1 MATPPEGNASGT
13 SPSLRRPHRATFV
26 AAWREAVARALRLP
40 VEHECIRVRGV
51 LGGATLSYLPFLNYT
66 DLTPGGV
73 DGFLHA
79 LGGRDY
85 HVRVLDPEASAFA
98 AGEPVT
104 LRLDLDGRDVDAVW
118 RQALDA
124 KCRNQVRKAQRSNLE
139 LRRGAEPSLIDDF
152 HALLAST
159 LHRHGAPL
167 LPKALLRE
175 LAARLD
181 ASFCVAYAG
190 GVPVAGLVALTDDEL
205 VWVPWAASERSA
217 LALCPNHLIYWSTIE
232 EAVVVG
238 RRVFDFG
245 RSPFDGATHRFK
257 EQLGARPFGLRLL
270 SSSGPGDVYSRYG
283 YAQRV
288 WQALPRPV
296 VNRLGPRL
304 CRHLPDY

>member
-1 MATPPEGNASGT
+1 MATPHEGNPGQT
-13 SPSLRRPHRATFV
+13 SPILRRPHGAAFV
-26 AAWREAVARALRLP
+26 AAWRDAVARALRLP
-40 VEHECIRVRGV
+40 VERGCIRMRGV
-51 LGGATLSYLPFLNYT
+51 LGGTTLSYLPFLNYT
-66 DLTPGGV
+66 DLAPGGL
-73 DGFLHA
+73 DGFLQS

-85 HVRVLDPEASAFA
+85 HVRVLDPEPSAFA

-104 LRLDLDGRDVDAVW
+104 LRLDLAGGDADAVW
-118 RQALDA
+118 RNALDA

-139 LRRGAEPSLIDDF
+139 LRRGAEPALIDDF

-190 GVPVAGLVALTDDEL
+190 GAPVAGLVALTDEDL
-205 VWVPWAASERSA
+205 VWVPWAASERDA
-217 LALCPNHLIYWSTIE
+217 LSMCPNHLIYWSTIE
-232 EAVVVG
+232 AAAEAG

-245 RSPFDGATHRFK
+245 RSPADGATHRFK
-257 EQLGARPFGLRLL
+257 AQWGARPLALRLL
-270 SSSGPGDVYSRYG
+270 SSRAGDVYAQYAH
-283 YAQRV
+283 AQRI

-296 VNRLGPRL
+296 VDRLGPWL